1 MRVLVTWGSKHGGTA
16 GIGRILGDALEAHGF
31 DVVAASASSNEV
43 GTLEA
48 YNAVIVGGAL
58 YANRW
63 PGDIRRFVTR
73 HVTQLRGKPV
83 WFFSSGPLDDSA
95 DRKEIPAP
103 PQVAV
108 LAERVGSK
116 GHVTFGGRLE
126 RDVKGF
132 PASAMAKTLSGD
144 WRNPERIRAWAATLA
159 TELPRARPGT
169 PIDHPA
175 HALTRLL
182 AHGIAGWALCAVTI
196 VALLQFAGTAT
207 SLIVYAIAAPL
218 FFAPIGWH
226 YFRARGARDPIPT
239 ASTWTALAA
248 VLDLAVFAGVVQQDL
263 GMFESIVG
271 IALPFVLKFLVTWIV
286 GVTMS
291 TLPWSR
297 TDPPIGAHGDGVC
310 PKQ

>member
-31 DVVAASASSNEV
+31 DVVAASVSSNEV
-43 GTLEA
+43 GTLEV
-48 YNAVIVGGAL
+48 YDAVIVGGAL

-73 HVTQLRGKPV
+73 HVTQLRRKPV
-83 WFFSSGPLDDSA
+83 WFFSSGPLGDSA
-95 DRKEIPAP
+95 DRKDIPAP
-103 PQVAV
+103 LQVAV
-108 LAERVGSK
+108 LAERIGSK

-132 PASAMAKTLSGD
+132 PANAMAKTLSGD
-144 WRNPERIRAWAATLA
+144 WRNPDRIRAWAATLA
-159 TELPRARPGT
+159 TELPHAKPGT

-175 HALTRLL
+175 HAFTRLL
-182 AHGIAGWALCAVTI
+182 AHGIAGWALCAAMV
-196 VALLQFAGTAT
+196 VVLLPFAGAAT
-207 SLIVYAIAAPL
+207 SLTVHAIAAPL

-248 VLDLAVFAGVVQQDL
+248 LLDLAVFADVVQRDL

-271 IALPFVLKFLVTWIV
+271 IALPFALIFLITWIV
-286 GVTMS
+286 GLTVS
-291 TLPWSR
+291 TLPWPR
-297 TDPPIGAHGDGVC
+297 TDPSMSTHGDGVC
-310 PKQ
+310 EKQ